1 MTDLAFF
8 KNDIP
13 FIAYGN
19 SHLAVLFFS
28 AFLLVLILVASKK
41 LSFSQ
46 NLLIGR
52 CLTVIL
58 AVSVVAYTVFE
69 LALGRFTIANDLPLS
84 LCNLFAL
91 LAPFVLWNPK
101 HKYFEP
107 IYFLVMAGTFQASV
121 TPDLY
126 YDYPAYEFFK
136 YWITHVGLVL
146 LMIHYMVCF
155 GLYPTAKGIV
165 KTFGWLNVYVAVL
178 LPINYLLGANYFYLI
193 AKPINPS
200 VLDFFGPW
208 PVYILVA
215 EILVMGFFAIA
226 MIPVFLAKK
235 FVSTCES

>member
-8 KNDIP
+8 QNDIS

-19 SHLAVLFFS
+19 SHLVVLLFSALLLALVLF
-28 AFLLVLILVASKK
+28 ASKK
-41 LSFSQ
+41 LSPSQ
-46 NLLIGR
+46 NLFIGR
-52 CLTVIL
+52 CLTIIL
-58 AVSVVAYTVFE
+58 ALSVVAYTIFE
-69 LALGRFTIANDLPLS
+69 LACGRFSITDDLPLS

-91 LAPFVLWNPK
+91 VAPFVLWKPT

-107 IYFLVMAGTFQASV
+107 IYFLVMAGTFQAIV

-155 GLYPTAKGIV
+155 ALYPTAKGII
-165 KTFGWLNVYVAVL
+165 KTFGWLNLYVLVL
-178 LPINYLLGANYFYLI
+178 LPINYLLDANYFYLI

-226 MIPVFLAKK
+226 MIPVFLAKR
-235 FVSTCES
+235 FVSVSKS

>member
-1 MTDLAFF
+1 MTNLALFS
-8 KNDIP
+8 NEIP

-19 SHLAVLFFS
+19 SHLVVLCIS
-28 AFLLVLILVASKK
+28 LLLLALILIASKK
-41 LSFSQ
+41 LCTEK
-46 NLLIGR
+46 NLFIGR
-52 CLTVIL
+52 CIAIIL
-58 AVSVVAYTVFE
+58 ALSVVVYTIFE
-69 LALGRFTIANDLPLS
+69 IALGRFTIADDLPLS

-91 LAPFVLWNPK
+91 VAPFALWYPK

-107 IYFLVMAGTFQASV
+107 IYFLVMAGTFQAIV

-126 YDYPAYEFFK
+126 FDYPAYEFFK

-155 GLYPTAKGIV
+155 ALYPTAKGIL
-165 KTFGWLNVYVAVL
+165 KTFGWLNVYVVVL
-178 LPINYLLGANYFYLI
+178 LPINYLLDANYFYLI
-193 AKPINPS
+193 EKPLNPS

-235 FVSTCES
+235 FVSASKS

>member
-8 KNDIP
+8 QNDIA

-19 SHLAVLFFS
+19 SHIAVLLVS
-28 AFLLVLILVASKK
+28 VLLLVMVLVACKK
-41 LSFSQ
+41 LSPNQ

-58 AVSVVAYTVFE
+58 ALSVLIYTVFE
-69 LALGRFTIANDLPLS
+69 IVLGRFDIAADLPLS

-91 LAPFVLWNPK
+91 LAPFVLWHPRQA
-101 HKYFEP
+101 YFEP
-107 IYFLVMAGTFQASV
+107 IYFLVMAGTFQAIV

-136 YWITHVGLVL
+136 YWVTHVGLVL
-146 LMIHYMVCF
+146 LMLHYLICF
-155 GLYPTAKGIV
+155 ALYPTAKGML
-165 KTFGWLNVYVAVL
+165 KTFGWLNLYIVL
-178 LPINYLLGANYFYLI
+178 LMPINYFLDANYFYLMS
-193 AKPINPS
+193 KPINPS

-215 EILVMGFFAIA
+215 ETLVMGFFALA

-235 FVSTCES
+235 FVSASKS

>member
-1 MTDLAFF
+1 MTHLALFS
-8 KNDIP
+8 NEIP

-19 SHLAVLFFS
+19 SHLVVLCFS
-28 AFLLVLILVASKK
+28 LLLLALILIASKK
-41 LSFSQ
+41 LCTEK
-46 NLLIGR
+46 NLFIGR
-52 CLTVIL
+52 FLAIIL
-58 AVSVVAYTVFE
+58 ALSVVVYTIFE
-69 LALGRFTIANDLPLS
+69 IALGRFTIADDLPLS

-91 LAPFVLWNPK
+91 VAPFALWYPK

-107 IYFLVMAGTFQASV
+107 IYFLVMAGTFQAIV

-126 YDYPAYEFFK
+126 FDYPAYEFFK

-155 GLYPTAKGIV
+155 ALYPTAKGIL
-165 KTFGWLNVYVAVL
+165 KTFGWLNVYVVAL
-178 LPINYLLGANYFYLI
+178 LPLNYLLDANYFYLI
-193 AKPINPS
+193 EKPLNPS

-226 MIPVFLAKK
+226 MVPVFLAKK
-235 FVSTCES
+235 FVSISKS

>member
-1 MTDLAFF
+1 MTHLALFS
-8 KNDIP
+8 NEIP

-19 SHLAVLFFS
+19 SHLVVLCFS
-28 AFLLVLILVASKK
+28 LLLLALILIASKK
-41 LSFSQ
+41 LCTEK
-46 NLLIGR
+46 NLFIGR
-52 CLTVIL
+52 CTAIIL
-58 AVSVVAYTVFE
+58 ALSVVVYTIFE
-69 LALGRFTIANDLPLS
+69 VALGRFTIADDLPLS

-91 LAPFVLWNPK
+91 VAPFALWYPK

-107 IYFLVMAGTFQASV
+107 IYFLVMAGTFQAIV

-126 YDYPAYEFFK
+126 FDYPAYEFFK

-155 GLYPTAKGIV
+155 ALYPTAKGIL
-165 KTFGWLNVYVAVL
+165 KTFGWLNVYVVAL
-178 LPINYLLGANYFYLI
+178 LPINYLLDANYFYLI
-193 AKPINPS
+193 EKPLNPS

-235 FVSTCES
+235 FVSASKS

>member
-1 MTDLAFF
+1 MTHLALFS
-8 KNDIP
+8 NEIP

-19 SHLAVLFFS
+19 SHLVVLCFS
-28 AFLLVLILVASKK
+28 LLLLALILIASKK
-41 LSFSQ
+41 LCTEK
-46 NLLIGR
+46 NLFIGR
-52 CLTVIL
+52 FLAIIL
-58 AVSVVAYTVFE
+58 ALSVVVYTIFE
-69 LALGRFTIANDLPLS
+69 IAFGRFTIADDLPLS

-91 LAPFVLWNPK
+91 VAPFALWYPK

-107 IYFLVMAGTFQASV
+107 IYFLVMAGTFQAIV

-126 YDYPAYEFFK
+126 FDYPAYEFFK

-155 GLYPTAKGIV
+155 ALYPTAKGIL
-165 KTFGWLNVYVAVL
+165 KTFGWLNVYVVAL
-178 LPINYLLGANYFYLI
+178 LPLNYLLDANYFYLI
-193 AKPINPS
+193 EKPLNPS

-226 MIPVFLAKK
+226 MVPVFLAKK
-235 FVSTCES
+235 FVSISKS

>member
-28 AFLLVLILVASKK
+28 ALLLALTLVASKK
-41 LSFSQ
+41 LNPNQ

-58 AVSVVAYTVFE
+58 AFSVVVYTVFE

-91 LAPFVLWNPK
+91 VAPFVLWNPK

-107 IYFLVMAGTFQASV
+107 IYFLVMAGTFQAIV

-165 KTFGWLNVYVAVL
+165 KTFGWLNVYVAML

-208 PVYILVA
+208 PVYIFVA

-235 FVSTCES
+235 FVSTSES

>member
-8 KNDIP
+8 QNDIS

-19 SHLAVLFFS
+19 SHLVVLFFS
-28 AFLLVLILVASKK
+28 ALLLALVLIASKK
-41 LSFSQ
+41 LSPSQ

-58 AVSVVAYTVFE
+58 ALSVVVYTVFE
-69 LALGRFTIANDLPLS
+69 LACGRFSITDDLPLS

-91 LAPFVLWNPK
+91 VAPFVLWHPTY
-101 HKYFEP
+101 KYFEP
-107 IYFLVMAGTFQASV
+107 IYFLVMAGTFQAIV

-155 GLYPTAKGIV
+155 ALYPTAKGIL
-165 KTFGWLNVYVAVL
+165 KTFGWLNAYIVVL
-178 LPINYLLGANYFYLI
+178 LPINYLLDANYFYLL

-208 PVYILVA
+208 PVYIFVA

-226 MIPVFLAKK
+226 MIPVFLAKR
-235 FVSTCES
+235 FVSASKS

>member
-19 SHLAVLFFS
+19 SHSAVLFFS
-28 AFLLVLILVASKK
+28 VLLLVLILVASKK
-41 LSFSQ
+41 LSSSQ
-46 NLLIGR
+46 NLVIGR
-52 CLTVIL
+52 FLTAILALTVMIF
-58 AVSVVAYTVFE
+58 TVFE
-69 LALGRFTIANDLPLS
+69 LALGRFTIADDLPLS

-107 IYFLVMAGTFQASV
+107 IYFLVMAGTFQAIV

-126 YDYPAYEFFK
+126 FDYPAYEFFK

-146 LMIHYMVCF
+146 LVIHYMVCF
-155 GLYPTAKGIV
+155 ALYPTAMGIV
-165 KTFGWLNVYVAVL
+165 KTFGWLNLYVLVL
-178 LPINYLLGANYFYLI
+178 LPINYLLDANYFYLI

-208 PVYILVA
+208 PVYILVS

-226 MIPVFLAKK
+226 MIPVFLAKR
-235 FVSTCES
+235 FVSVSKS

>member
-1 MTDLAFF
+1 MTHLALFS
-8 KNDIP
+8 NEIP

-19 SHLAVLFFS
+19 SHLVVLCIS
-28 AFLLVLILVASKK
+28 LLLLALILIASKK
-41 LSFSQ
+41 LCTEK
-46 NLLIGR
+46 NLFIGR
-52 CLTVIL
+52 CIAIIL
-58 AVSVVAYTVFE
+58 ALSVVVYTIFE
-69 LALGRFTIANDLPLS
+69 IALGRFTIADDLPLS

-91 LAPFVLWNPK
+91 VAPFALWYPK

-107 IYFLVMAGTFQASV
+107 IYFLVMAGTFQAIV

-126 YDYPAYEFFK
+126 FDYPAYEFFK

-155 GLYPTAKGIV
+155 ALYPTAKGIL
-165 KTFGWLNVYVAVL
+165 KTFGWLNVYVVAL
-178 LPINYLLGANYFYLI
+178 LPINYLLDANYFYLI
-193 AKPINPS
+193 EKPLNPS

-235 FVSTCES
+235 FVSASKS

>member
-1 MTDLAFF
+1 MTHLALFS
-8 KNDIP
+8 NEIP

-19 SHLAVLFFS
+19 SHLVVLCFS
-28 AFLLVLILVASKK
+28 LLLLALILIASKK
-41 LSFSQ
+41 LCTEK
-46 NLLIGR
+46 NLFIGR
-52 CLTVIL
+52 CIAIIL
-58 AVSVVAYTVFE
+58 ALSVVVYTIFE
-69 LALGRFTIANDLPLS
+69 IALGRFTIADDLPLS

-91 LAPFVLWNPK
+91 VAPFALWYPK

-107 IYFLVMAGTFQASV
+107 IYFLVMAGTFQAIV

-126 YDYPAYEFFK
+126 FDYPAYEFFK

-155 GLYPTAKGIV
+155 ALYPTAKGIL
-165 KTFGWLNVYVAVL
+165 KTFGWLNVYVVAL
-178 LPINYLLGANYFYLI
+178 LPLNYLLDANYFYLI
-193 AKPINPS
+193 EKPLNPS

-235 FVSTCES
+235 FVSASKS

>member
-1 MTDLAFF
+1 MTNLAFF
-8 KNDIP
+8 SNEIP

-19 SHLAVLFFS
+19 SHFVVLFFS
-28 AFLLVLILVASKK
+28 LLMLALILIVRKN
-41 LSFSQ
+41 LSPEK
-46 NLLIGR
+46 NLFIGR
-52 CLTVIL
+52 CLTLIL
-58 AVSVVAYTVFE
+58 ALSVVVYTIFE
-69 LALGRFTIANDLPLS
+69 LALGRFTIADDLPLS
-84 LCNLFAL
+84 LCNLL
-91 LAPFVLWNPK
+91 SILAPFVLWNPK

-107 IYFLVMAGTFQASV
+107 IYFLVMAGTFQAIV

-126 YDYPAYEFFK
+126 FDYPTYEFFK

-155 GLYPTAKGIV
+155 ALYPTAKGIL
-165 KTFGWLNVYVAVL
+165 KTFGWLNMYIVAL
-178 LPINYLLGANYFYLI
+178 LPINYLLNANYFYLI
-193 AKPINPS
+193 EKPLYPS

-235 FVSTCES
+235 FVSASKS

>member
-1 MTDLAFF
+1 MTHLALFS
-8 KNDIP
+8 NEIP

-19 SHLAVLFFS
+19 SHLVVLCFS
-28 AFLLVLILVASKK
+28 LLLLALTLIASKK
-41 LSFSQ
+41 LCTEK
-46 NLLIGR
+46 NLFIGR
-52 CLTVIL
+52 CTAIIL
-58 AVSVVAYTVFE
+58 ALSVVVYTIFE
-69 LALGRFTIANDLPLS
+69 IALGRFTIADDLPLS

-91 LAPFVLWNPK
+91 VAPFALWYPK

-107 IYFLVMAGTFQASV
+107 IYFLVMAGTFQAIV

-155 GLYPTAKGIV
+155 ALYPTAKGII
-165 KTFGWLNVYVAVL
+165 KTFGWLNLYVLVL
-178 LPINYLLGANYFYLI
+178 LPINYLLDANYFYLI

-226 MIPVFLAKK
+226 MIPVFLAKR
-235 FVSTCES
+235 FVSVSKS

>member
-1 MTDLAFF
+1 MTHLAFF
-8 KNDIP
+8 SNEIP

-19 SHLAVLFFS
+19 SHLVVLCFS
-28 AFLLVLILVASKK
+28 LLLLALILIASKK
-41 LSFSQ
+41 LCTEK
-46 NLLIGR
+46 NLFIGR
-52 CLTVIL
+52 FLAIIL
-58 AVSVVAYTVFE
+58 ALSVVVYTIFE
-69 LALGRFTIANDLPLS
+69 IALGRFTIADDLPLS

-91 LAPFVLWNPK
+91 VAPFALWYPK

-107 IYFLVMAGTFQASV
+107 IYFLVMAGTFQAIV

-126 YDYPAYEFFK
+126 FDYPAYEFFK

-155 GLYPTAKGIV
+155 ALYPTAKGIL
-165 KTFGWLNVYVAVL
+165 KTFGWLNVYVVAL
-178 LPINYLLGANYFYLI
+178 LPLNYLLDANYFYLI
-193 AKPINPS
+193 EKPLNPS

-235 FVSTCES
+235 FVSISKS

>member
-1 MTDLAFF
+1 MTHLALFS
-8 KNDIP
+8 NEIP

-19 SHLAVLFFS
+19 SHLVVLCFS
-28 AFLLVLILVASKK
+28 LLLLALILIASKK
-41 LSFSQ
+41 LCTEK
-46 NLLIGR
+46 NLFIGR
-52 CLTVIL
+52 FLAIIL
-58 AVSVVAYTVFE
+58 ALSVVVYTIFE
-69 LALGRFTIANDLPLS
+69 IALGRFTIADDLPLS

-91 LAPFVLWNPK
+91 VAPFALWYPK

-107 IYFLVMAGTFQASV
+107 IYFLVMAGTFQAIV

-126 YDYPAYEFFK
+126 FDYPAYEFFK

-155 GLYPTAKGIV
+155 ALYPTAKGIL
-165 KTFGWLNVYVAVL
+165 KTFGWLNVYVVAL
-178 LPINYLLGANYFYLI
+178 LPLNYLLDANYFYLI
-193 AKPINPS
+193 EKPLNPS

-235 FVSTCES
+235 FVSISKS

>member
-1 MTDLAFF
+1 MTHLALFS
-8 KNDIP
+8 NEIP

-19 SHLAVLFFS
+19 SHLVVLCFS
-28 AFLLVLILVASKK
+28 LLLLALTLIASKK
-41 LSFSQ
+41 LCTEK
-46 NLLIGR
+46 NLFIGR
-52 CLTVIL
+52 CTAIIL
-58 AVSVVAYTVFE
+58 ALSVVVYTIFE
-69 LALGRFTIANDLPLS
+69 IALGRFTIADDLPLS

-91 LAPFVLWNPK
+91 VAPFALWNPK

-107 IYFLVMAGTFQASV
+107 IYFLVMAGTFQAIV

-126 YDYPAYEFFK
+126 FDYPAYEFFK

-155 GLYPTAKGIV
+155 ALYPTAKGIL
-165 KTFGWLNVYVAVL
+165 KTFGWLNVYVVAL
-178 LPINYLLGANYFYLI
+178 LPINYLLDANYFYLI
-193 AKPINPS
+193 EKPLNPS

-235 FVSTCES
+235 FVSISKS

>member
-19 SHLAVLFFS
+19 SHLVVLFFS
-28 AFLLVLILVASKK
+28 ALLLALTLVASKK
-41 LSFSQ
+41 LNSNQ

-58 AVSVVAYTVFE
+58 AVSVVFYTVFE

-91 LAPFVLWNPK
+91 VAPFVLWNPK

-107 IYFLVMAGTFQASV
+107 IYFLVMAGTFQAIV

-155 GLYPTAKGIV
+155 ALYPTAIGIV
-165 KTFGWLNVYVAVL
+165 KTFGWLNLYVLVL
-178 LPINYLLGANYFYLI
+178 LPINYLLDANYFYLI
-193 AKPINPS
+193 EKPINPS

-226 MIPVFLAKK
+226 MIPVFLAQK
-235 FVSTCES
+235 FVSTSES

>member
-1 MTDLAFF
+1 MTNLAFF
-8 KNDIP
+8 QNDIS

-19 SHLAVLFFS
+19 SHIAVLFFS
-28 AFLLVLILVASKK
+28 VVLLALVLVASQR
-41 LSFSQ
+41 LSYCQ

-52 CLTVIL
+52 CLTLIL
-58 AVSVVAYTVFE
+58 ALSVVVYTIFE
-69 LALGRFTIANDLPLS
+69 LALGRFAIANDLPLS

-91 LAPFVLWNPK
+91 LAPFALWNPK

-107 IYFLVMAGTFQASV
+107 IYFLVMAGTFQAIV

-155 GLYPTAKGIV
+155 ALYPTAMGIL
-165 KTFGWLNVYVAVL
+165 KTFGWLNVYVVVL
-178 LPINYLLGANYFYLI
+178 LPINYILDANYFYLI
-193 AKPINPS
+193 EKPINPS

-235 FVSTCES
+235 FVSASKS

>member
-1 MTDLAFF
+1 MTHLALFS
-8 KNDIP
+8 NEIP

-19 SHLAVLFFS
+19 SHLVVLCIS
-28 AFLLVLILVASKK
+28 LLLLALILIASKK
-41 LSFSQ
+41 LCTEK
-46 NLLIGR
+46 NLFIGR
-52 CLTVIL
+52 CIAIIL
-58 AVSVVAYTVFE
+58 ALSVVVYTIFE
-69 LALGRFTIANDLPLS
+69 IALGRFTIADDLPLS

-91 LAPFVLWNPK
+91 VAPFALWYPK

-107 IYFLVMAGTFQASV
+107 IYFLVMAGTFQAIV

-126 YDYPAYEFFK
+126 FDYPAYEFFK

-155 GLYPTAKGIV
+155 ALYPTAKGIL
-165 KTFGWLNVYVAVL
+165 KTFGWLNVYVVAL
-178 LPINYLLGANYFYLI
+178 LPLNYLLDANYFYLI
-193 AKPINPS
+193 EKPINPS

-235 FVSTCES
+235 FVSASKS

>member
-1 MTDLAFF
+1 MTHLALFS
-8 KNDIP
+8 NEIP

-19 SHLAVLFFS
+19 SHLVVLCFS
-28 AFLLVLILVASKK
+28 LLLLALILIASKK
-41 LSFSQ
+41 LCTEK
-46 NLLIGR
+46 NLFIGR
-52 CLTVIL
+52 FLAIIL
-58 AVSVVAYTVFE
+58 ALSVVVYTIFE
-69 LALGRFTIANDLPLS
+69 IAFGRFTIADDLPLS

-91 LAPFVLWNPK
+91 VAPFALWYPK

-107 IYFLVMAGTFQASV
+107 IYFLVMAGTFQAIV

-126 YDYPAYEFFK
+126 FDYPAYEFFK

-155 GLYPTAKGIV
+155 ALYPTAKGIL
-165 KTFGWLNVYVAVL
+165 KTFGWLNVYVVAL
-178 LPINYLLGANYFYLI
+178 LPLNYLLDANYFYLI
-193 AKPINPS
+193 EKPLNPS

-235 FVSTCES
+235 FVSASNS

>member
-1 MTDLAFF
+1 MTHLALFS
-8 KNDIP
+8 NEIP

-19 SHLAVLFFS
+19 SHLVVLCFS
-28 AFLLVLILVASKK
+28 LLLLALILIASKK
-41 LSFSQ
+41 LCTEK
-46 NLLIGR
+46 NLFIGR
-52 CLTVIL
+52 CTAIIL
-58 AVSVVAYTVFE
+58 ALSVVVYTIFE
-69 LALGRFTIANDLPLS
+69 IALGRFTIADDLPLS

-91 LAPFVLWNPK
+91 VAPFALWYPK

-107 IYFLVMAGTFQASV
+107 IYFLVMAGTFQAIV

-126 YDYPAYEFFK
+126 FDYPAYEFFK

-155 GLYPTAKGIV
+155 ALYPTAKGIL
-165 KTFGWLNVYVAVL
+165 KTFGWLNVYVVAL
-178 LPINYLLGANYFYLI
+178 LPLNYLLDANYFYLI
-193 AKPINPS
+193 EKPLNPS

-235 FVSTCES
+235 FVSASKS

>member
-13 FIAYGN
+13 FFAYGN
-19 SHLAVLFFS
+19 SHLVVLFFS
-28 AFLLVLILVASKK
+28 ALLLALTLVASKK
-41 LSFSQ
+41 LNTNQ

-58 AVSVVAYTVFE
+58 AVSVVVYTVFE

-91 LAPFVLWNPK
+91 VAPFVLWNPK

-107 IYFLVMAGTFQASV
+107 IYFLVMAGTFQAIV

-155 GLYPTAKGIV
+155 ALYPTAIGIV
-165 KTFGWLNVYVAVL
+165 KTFGWLNVYVALL

-193 AKPINPS
+193 EKPINPS

-226 MIPVFLAKK
+226 MIPVFLAQK
-235 FVSTCES
+235 FVSTSES

>member
-1 MTDLAFF
+1 MTHLALFS
-8 KNDIP
+8 NEIP

-19 SHLAVLFFS
+19 SHLVILCFS
-28 AFLLVLILVASKK
+28 LLLLALILIASKK
-41 LSFSQ
+41 LCTEK
-46 NLLIGR
+46 NLFIGR
-52 CLTVIL
+52 CIAIIL
-58 AVSVVAYTVFE
+58 ALSVVVYTIFE
-69 LALGRFTIANDLPLS
+69 IALGRFTIADDLPLS

-91 LAPFVLWNPK
+91 VAPFALWYPK

-107 IYFLVMAGTFQASV
+107 IYFLVMAGTFQAIV

-126 YDYPAYEFFK
+126 FDYPAYEFFK

-155 GLYPTAKGIV
+155 ALYPTAKGIL
-165 KTFGWLNVYVAVL
+165 KTFGWLNVYVVAL
-178 LPINYLLGANYFYLI
+178 LPLNYLLDANYFYLI
-193 AKPINPS
+193 EKPLNPS

-235 FVSTCES
+235 FVSISKS

>member
-1 MTDLAFF
+1 MTNLAFF
-8 KNDIP
+8 QNNIS

-19 SHLAVLFFS
+19 SHIAVLFFS
-28 AFLLVLILVASKK
+28 VVLLALVLVASQR
-41 LSFSQ
+41 LSYCQ

-52 CLTVIL
+52 CLTLIL
-58 AVSVVAYTVFE
+58 ALSVVVYTIFE

-91 LAPFVLWNPK
+91 LAPFALWNPK

-107 IYFLVMAGTFQASV
+107 IYFLVMAGTFQAIV

-146 LMIHYMVCF
+146 LMMHYLVCF
-155 GLYPTAKGIV
+155 ALYPTARGIV
-165 KTFGWLNVYVAVL
+165 KTFGWLNLYVIAL
-178 LPINYLLGANYFYLI
+178 MPINYFLNANYFYLMS
-193 AKPINPS
+193 KPIHPS

-215 EILVMGFFAIA
+215 EILVMGFFALA
-226 MIPVFLAKK
+226 MIPVVLAKK
-235 FVSTCES
+235 FVSTGKC

>member
-8 KNDIP
+8 KNEIP

-28 AFLLVLILVASKK
+28 ALLLALTLVASKK
-41 LSFSQ
+41 LNHNQ

-58 AVSVVAYTVFE
+58 AVSVVVYTVFE

-91 LAPFVLWNPK
+91 VAPFVLWNPK

-107 IYFLVMAGTFQASV
+107 IYFLVMAGTFQAIV

-235 FVSTCES
+235 FVSTSES

>member
-1 MTDLAFF
+1 MTHLALFS
-8 KNDIP
+8 NEIP

-19 SHLAVLFFS
+19 SHLVVLCIS
-28 AFLLVLILVASKK
+28 LLLLALILIASKK
-41 LSFSQ
+41 LCTEK
-46 NLLIGR
+46 NLFIGR
-52 CLTVIL
+52 CIAIIL
-58 AVSVVAYTVFE
+58 ALSVVVYTIFE
-69 LALGRFTIANDLPLS
+69 IALGRFTIADDLPLS

-91 LAPFVLWNPK
+91 VAPFALWYPK

-107 IYFLVMAGTFQASV
+107 IYFLVMAGTFQAIV

-126 YDYPAYEFFK
+126 FDYPAYEFFK

-155 GLYPTAKGIV
+155 ALYPTAKGIL
-165 KTFGWLNVYVAVL
+165 KTFGWLNVYVVAL
-178 LPINYLLGANYFYLI
+178 LPLNYLLDANYFYLI
-193 AKPINPS
+193 EKPLNPS

-235 FVSTCES
+235 FVSASKS

>member
-13 FIAYGN
+13 FIAYDN
-19 SHLAVLFFS
+19 SHLAVLYFS
-28 AFLLVLILVASKK
+28 AFLLVLIIIASKK
-41 LSFSQ
+41 LSPNQ
-46 NLLIGR
+46 NLFIGR
-52 CLTVIL
+52 CLTIIL
-58 AVSVVAYTVFE
+58 AVSVVAYTIFE

-101 HKYFEP
+101 QKYFEP
-107 IYFLVMAGTFQASV
+107 IYFLVMAGTFQAIV

-155 GLYPTAKGIV
+155 ALYPTAMGIV
-165 KTFGWLNVYVAVL
+165 KTFGWLNLYILVL
-178 LPINYLLGANYFYLI
+178 LPINYLLDANYFYLI

-226 MIPVFLAKK
+226 MIPVFLAKR
-235 FVSTCES
+235 FVSVSKS